1 MEDKEISDL
10 KLKCRKLSIELSFT
24 YGRIDELK
32 EQCQKRDE
40 MLQSSFDRID
50 EYRKASENLL
60 NKIKERDEEIKK
72 LKFMIDNGLGWDD
85 MINDIT
91 MPHEI

>member
-10 KLKCRKLSIELSFT
+10 KLKCRKLSVELSFT

-32 EQCQKRDE
+32 EQYDE
-40 MLQSSFDRID
+40 MLQSSFERID